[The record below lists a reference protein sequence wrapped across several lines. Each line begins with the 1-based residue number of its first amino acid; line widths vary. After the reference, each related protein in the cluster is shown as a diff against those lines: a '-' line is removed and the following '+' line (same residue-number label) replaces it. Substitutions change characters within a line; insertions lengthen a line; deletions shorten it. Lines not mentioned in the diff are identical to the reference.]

1 MRLMQ
6 LGQRGGL
13 VQHMEVYHRV
23 IFFAYGKI
31 IAQASH
37 HEQID
42 VSCVYDPV
50 VGMMLIQEESARFRE
65 LCWSC

>member
-1 MRLMQ
+1 M
-6 LGQRGGL
+6 
-13 VQHMEVYHRV
+13 QHMEVYHRV

-31 IAQASH
+31 IAEASH
-37 HEQID
+37 GQID

-65 LCWSC
+65 PCWSC